1 MSIDLQPRDSKCK
14 VKKKMS
20 SRRKSWQEKLRDK
33 KGLPKI
39 LKLEERFPCYN
50 AVHKMG
56 AEVGD
61 KVVLVNPSE
70 IVEEMKK
77 VHKGRLITIVE
88 ICKKIAKK
96 HKVKACCS
104 LTTGIFI
111 MTAANAAE
119 EAAKEGKGLNI
130 PYWRTLKTGGFLNEK
145 YPGGTEAHK
154 KSLEKEGFK
163 IIQKG
168 RKFVVDTYE
177 KYLIEV

>member
-1 MSIDLQPRDSKCK
+1 MSN
-14 VKKKMS
+14 
-20 SRRKSWQEKLRDK
+20 RRKSWQEKLRDK
-33 KGLPKI
+33 KSLPKI
-39 LKLEERFPCYN
+39 LKLEKRFPCYN

-56 AEVGD
+56 AEAGD

-70 IVEEMKK
+70 IVEVMKK
-77 VHKGRLITIVE
+77 VPKGRLITIVE
-88 ICKKIAKK
+88 ICKKIANK

-119 EAAKEGKGLNI
+119 EAEKEGKGLNI
-130 PYWRTLKTGGFLNEK
+130 PYWRTLKAGGFLNEK
-145 YPGGTEAHK
+145 YPGGAEVHK

>member
-1 MSIDLQPRDSKCK
+1 
-14 VKKKMS
+14 MS
-20 SRRKSWQEKLRDK
+20 SRRKSWQKKLGDK

-56 AEVGD
+56 AKAGD
-61 KVVLVNPSE
+61 EVVLVNPSE

-77 VHKGRLITIVE
+77 VPKGKLITIVE
-88 ICKKIAKK
+88 ICRKIAKK

-119 EAAKEGKGLNI
+119 EAAKEGKSLNI
-130 PYWRTLKTGGFLNEK
+130 PYWRTVKAGGFLNEK
-145 YPGGTEAHK
+145 YPGGAETHK
-154 KSLEKEGFK
+154 KLLEKEGFS

-168 RKFVVDTYE
+168 RKFVVKDYP
-177 KYLIEV
+177 KYLTDL